1 MCVCLV
7 EKEQVVNGVN
17 MLDDA
22 LNFNGESGNLSFLPD
37 FLKKFFFFFPNEETD
52 RKHFPTNL
60 K

>member
-37 FLKKFFFFFPNEETD
+37 FLKLKFFFFPNEETD
-52 RKHFPTNL
+52 RKHFPTKL